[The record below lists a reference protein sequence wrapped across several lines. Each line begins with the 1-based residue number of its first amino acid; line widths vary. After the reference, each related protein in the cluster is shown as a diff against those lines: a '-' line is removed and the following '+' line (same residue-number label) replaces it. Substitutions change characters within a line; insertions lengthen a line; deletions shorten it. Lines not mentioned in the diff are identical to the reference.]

1 MKELFERAGRMGQF
15 NDELVMELLL
25 QMDTAATETRGL
37 FVVGAAVHPGLVDE
51 MVLSRFEEWVDVSPA
66 GAALPPRVT

>member
-1 MKELFERAGRMGQF
+1 
-15 NDELVMELLL
+15 MELLL

-37 FVVGAAVHPGLVDE
+37 FVVGATVHPGLVDE

-66 GAALPPRVT
+66 GDALPPHVT